1 MESMNHSDS
10 VVNYAQQQ
18 LVQYEGHPQG
28 EPHAAGGVDIV
39 GMLKRRWLLIFVV
52 FSTVCAV
59 GAAAVLKF
67 VKKEF
72 ETKAAIEV
80 APIVPAILYGDSDSE
95 RPLPNYDS
103 YKNTQAVIVGSDK
116 VLNRVADDPA
126 CRQLQFF
133 AGADDIRMVLRA
145 AVDSGAIKIEPQRQ
159 TNLIMISMISP
170 ADRFREAER
179 IIDSIVQNY
188 MAVGVQDQ
196 TRDEDN
202 KLKILEDERKQLRD
216 QMDRQRETIRQLVD
230 EFGTGEL
237 TSRQEMMFEQVASLQ
252 RELIN
257 VDIRRMAMES
267 KLKLSKSS
275 PGQAVSDVELLN
287 RKNAIIQSDPTLQ
300 ALMSDIRRYEEL
312 VALGQQ
318 TMAETNPELARR
330 QDVLTNLKSR
340 YEQRTQEVRQQ
351 VEAGFTDEQ
360 KRSQENQQADL
371 EYELEQTLEYQNK
384 LKEKIAEHD
393 TKTIAMGQKQLNI
406 NDQKE
411 QLEQTKQRYNEI
423 SRRIEQLKIE
433 GNRPARIS
441 VAFQA
446 SSTPAQ
452 SKMKKI
458 VGGVLFA
465 AVALSGGL
473 AMLLEM
479 LDKKLHEP
487 KDAARRIGVR
497 IIGTTTNPQD
507 LDRKLIGQQLVDDY
521 QTIRANLGLLDHDQ
535 SIKIIAVTSAGQGDG
550 KTTFAINLASSFARS
565 GKKTLLIDGD
575 LRKPDVCEKLN
586 LNGPIRG
593 LQDYLFGIDIHKA
606 LYKVDSMG
614 IYLLGADER
623 NSSDAGDL
631 LGQNNSQERIGALRS
646 QFDVIII
653 DTPPVMVFADALLWS
668 RMADGVVM
676 VSFVGR
682 TSRPEMQQAMERL
695 SHTGARILGTVVN
708 NVRAHQSYR
717 QYGYGYG
724 YGYARE
730 KSKKTDKKTDSLLL
744 LADNQNTVQT

>member
-1 MESMNHSDS
+1 MESVNRSDNT
-10 VVNYAQQQ
+10 VNYAQQQ
-18 LVQYEGHPQG
+18 LVQYEGHPQD
-28 EPHAAGGVDIV
+28 EPHAAGGLDIV
-39 GMLKRRWLLIFVV
+39 GMIRRRWLLIVLV
-52 FSTVCAV
+52 FSIVCAI
-59 GAAAVLKF
+59 GAAAAFKF
-67 VKKEF
+67 VKEEF

-133 AGADDIRMVLRA
+133 AGADDIRMALRA
-145 AVDSGAIKIEPQRQ
+145 AVDGGAIKIEPQRQ
-159 TNLIMISMISP
+159 TNLIMISMTSP
-170 ADRFREAER
+170 ADRYREAER

-196 TRDEDN
+196 TRGEDN
-202 KLKILEDERKQLRD
+202 KLKILEDERKRLRD
-216 QMDRQRETIRQLVD
+216 QMDKQRETIRQLVD

-267 KLKLSKSS
+267 KLKMSQASS
-275 PGQAVSDVELLN
+275 AQTISEVELLN
-287 RKNAIIQSDPTLQ
+287 QKNAIVQTDPTLQ
-300 ALMSDIRRYEEL
+300 ALASDIRRYEEL

-318 TMAETNPELARR
+318 TMAETNPELGRR
-330 QDVLTNLKSR
+330 QDVLTTLKNR
-340 YEQRTQEVRQQ
+340 YEQRTEEVRKQ
-351 VEAGFTDEQ
+351 VEASFANEQ
-360 KRSQENQQADL
+360 KRSQDNQQADL
-371 EYELEQTLEYQNK
+371 EYELGQTLEYQNK

-411 QLEQTKQRYNEI
+411 QLEQTKQLYNDYTH
-423 SRRIEQLKIE
+423 SIEVLKIE
-433 GNRPARIS
+433 SNRPARIS

-452 SKMKKI
+452 GKMKKI

-465 AVALSGGL
+465 AFALSGGL

-497 IIGTTTNPQD
+497 IIGTTTNPRD

-535 SIKIIAVTSAGQGDG
+535 SIKIIVVTSAGQGDG
-550 KTTFAINLASSFARS
+550 KTTFAINLAASFARS
-565 GKKTLLIDGD
+565 GKKTLIVDGD
-575 LRKPDVCEKLN
+575 LRKPDVREKLN
-586 LNGPIRG
+586 LNDHIRG
-593 LQDYLFGIDIHKA
+593 LQDYLFGIDLAKA
-606 LYKVDSMG
+606 LYKVDSLG
-614 IYLLGADER
+614 IHLLGSDER

-631 LGQNNSQERIGALRS
+631 LGQKNTHERIEALRS
-646 QFDVIII
+646 EFEVIIV
-653 DTPPVMVFADALLWS
+653 DTPPVMAFADALLWS
-668 RMADGVVM
+668 RMADGVVL

-695 SHTGARILGTVVN
+695 SHAGARILGTVVN
-708 NVRAHQSYR
+708 NVRVHQSYR
-717 QYGYGYG
+717 QNGYGYG
-724 YGYARE
+724 YGYARG
-730 KSKKTDKKTDSLLL
+730 KSKKTDKKIDSLLL
-744 LADNQNTVQT
+744 LPDNQNTVQS